1 MQVLD
6 RTGVG
11 TLWSICKTKFAL
23 AGHTHNSLAA
33 VGNEQINATAYG
45 SGLHFKPYY
54 SSGGPTIYGNI
65 LEYTSTNTGGGQ
77 LAMEWTGSQTKSD
90 GTDSNVG
97 RVYYRSKRDCMNGWT
112 KWMTLAYTNDIPT
125 KLSQLTND
133 KGFVTGSVSGN
144 TVTIN
149 GVSTTWT
156 NTWRGIQDN
165 LTSTST
171 SESLSANQ
179 GRVLKGLVDGKA
191 NSSHTHNYLPLS
203 GGTLTGDL
211 LFSNSGTTFRQIQ
224 GTCGDNDF
232 WRIGGG
238 ATGNNA
244 GYMEIATADD
254 GTEPIYVRQY
264 SGTFST
270 ITRTA
275 TLLDGSGN
283 TSFPGTVAAAKFKGA
298 LEGNAS
304 TASNA
309 ATVNGHT
316 VNSNVPAN
324 AKFTDTNTWRGIQD
338 NLTSTSTSDSLSANQ
353 GRVLKGLIDSKAN
366 SSHTHSWSQ
375 ISGAP
380 ATATRWPSW
389 GEVTGKPGSFTPS
402 SHTHDWSQI
411 TGKPDLKNWSETKS
425 YIDNKVDSA
434 SNIVTLKE
442 YLQKQLDQFG
452 LKVGC
457 GVVSEKIDRTCY
469 QAFKTG
475 ASETVNKYIYD
486 TVDNIKLDTET
497 NVSTKLNGSSIYYD
511 IVFDKY
517 FYDSGDFYDNN
528 FQLLKRIGTVN
539 SYLIGSDF
547 MYTRNYENRKLYIYD
562 KNLNTKTVDIPTSF
576 GYINAELKDL
586 GDDGILIRN
595 KSEGRYSSLIYK
607 DGVFKESDMTYTS
620 ACYNINGHLY
630 NKDSLGTILTKNIA
644 IKSNKKYLCK
654 NGCLHLQLFTI
665 KDLYNNKDY
674 NISIPIELYQFSDL
688 DRTKRNKV
696 FGLILSSYA
705 YDEDAIYYIV
715 IYRE

>member
-1 MQVLD
+1 MQFLD

-11 TLWSICKTKFAL
+11 TLWSMCKTKFAL

-33 VGNEQINATAYG
+33 VGNEQISATAYG

-54 SSGGPTIYGNI
+54 SSDGPTTYGNI

-97 RVYYRSKRDCMNGWT
+97 RVYYRSKRDCINGWT

-149 GVSTTWT
+149 GASTTWT

-179 GRVLKGLVDGKA
+179 GRVLKGLVDG
-191 NSSHTHNYLPLS
+191 
-203 GGTLTGDL
+203 
-211 LFSNSGTTFRQIQ
+211 
-224 GTCGDNDF
+224 
-232 WRIGGG
+232 
-238 ATGNNA
+238 
-244 GYMEIATADD
+244 
-254 GTEPIYVRQY
+254 
-264 SGTFST
+264 
-270 ITRTA
+270 
-275 TLLDGSGN
+275 
-283 TSFPGTVAAAKFKGA
+283 
-298 LEGNAS
+298 
-304 TASNA
+304 
-309 ATVNGHT
+309 
-316 VNSNVPAN
+316 
-324 AKFTDTNTWRGIQD
+324 
-338 NLTSTSTSDSLSANQ
+338 
-353 GRVLKGLIDSKAN
+353 KAN

-469 QAFKTG
+469 QAFETG

-486 TVDNIKLDTET
+486 TVNNIKLDTET
-497 NVSTKLNGSSIYYD
+497 NISTKLNGSSIYYD

-517 FYDSGDFYDNN
+517 FYDSGEFYDNN

-547 MYTRNYENRKLYIYD
+547 VYVRNYENRKLYIYD
-562 KNLNTKTVDIPTSF
+562 KNLNVQTVDIPSSF
-576 GYINAELKDL
+576 GYINTELKDL

-595 KSEGRYSSLIYK
+595 KAEGRYSSLIYK
-607 DGVFKESDMTYTS
+607 DGVFKESNTTYTS

-630 NKDSLGTILTKNIA
+630 NKNSLGTILTKNIA

-688 DRTKRNKV
+688 DRTERNKV

-705 YDEDAIYYIV
+705 YDKDAIYYIV

>member
-1 MQVLD
+1 MQFLD

-11 TLWSICKTKFAL
+11 TLWSMCKTKFAL

-33 VGNEQINATAYG
+33 VGNEQISATAYG

-54 SSGGPTIYGNI
+54 SSGGPTTYGNI

-77 LAMEWTGSQTKSD
+77 LAMEWTGSQTESN

-97 RVYYRSKRDCMNGWT
+97 RVYYRSKRDCINGWT

-149 GVSTTWT
+149 GASTTWT
-156 NTWRGIQDN
+156 NTWRPIQDN

-211 LFSNSGTTFRQIQ
+211 LFSNSGTAFRQIR

-264 SGTFST
+264 SGTFGA

-275 TLLDGSGN
+275 TLLDGDGN

-309 ATVNGHT
+309 STVNGHT
-316 VNSNVPAN
+316 VNANVPAN

-338 NLTSTSTSDSLSANQ
+338 NLTSTSTSESLSANQ
-353 GRVLKGLIDSKAN
+353 GRVLKGLVDSKVN
-366 SSHTHSWSQ
+366 SSDLSSYSQ
-375 ISGAP
+375 KSDTIKSIRFEKNGYTQGNSKFVQVLHVFKAN
-380 ATATRWPSW
+380 
-389 GEVTGKPGSFTPS
+389 GE
-402 SHTHDWSQI
+402 DDYLQMY
-411 TGKPDLKNWSETKS
+411 NA
-425 YIDNKVDSA
+425 A
-434 SNIVTLKE
+434 SNIN
-442 YLQKQLDQFG
+442 G
-452 LKVGC
+452 LM
-457 GVVSEKIDRTCY
+457 SY
-469 QAFKTG
+469 QDK
-475 ASETVNKYIYD
+475 
-486 TVDNIKLDTET
+486 IKLD
-497 NVSTKLNGSSIYYD
+497 GIA
-511 IVFDKY
+511 
-517 FYDSGDFYDNN
+517 SGANN
-528 FQLLKRIGTVN
+528 YSLPVASQ
-539 SYLIGSDF
+539 
-547 MYTRNYENRKLYIYD
+547 
-562 KNLNTKTVDIPTSF
+562 NT
-576 GYINAELKDL
+576 L
-586 GDDGILIRN
+586 GGIL
-595 KSEGRYSSLIYK
+595 SSPIS
-607 DGVFKESDMTYTS
+607 GTNTS
-620 ACYNINGHLY
+620 LWPITVTAQAIACTNINGLMRSPSGSIASIFIESGDY
-630 NKDSLGTILTKNIA
+630 TTNYTATTIRKENVAQNKAAVLDIPSKSGTLALTSDIPDVSNLCKFNFINSISECKSNRINFLFRFTEYDIDLSDFDNYPDGTILLISVANNSVSIRHQSGRWFYEGDEVSANNTTYIYKEGIKLITKYVGKI
-644 IKSNKKYLCK
+644 
-654 NGCLHLQLFTI
+654 H
-665 KDLYNNKDY
+665 
-674 NISIPIELYQFSDL
+674 
-688 DRTKRNKV
+688 
-696 FGLILSSYA
+696 
-705 YDEDAIYYIV
+705 YYSL
-715 IYRE
+715 

>member
-23 AGHTHNSLAA
+23 KDHS
-33 VGNEQINATAYG
+33 
-45 SGLHFKPYY
+45 
-54 SSGGPTIYGNI
+54 
-65 LEYTSTNTGGGQ
+65 
-77 LAMEWTGSQTKSD
+77 
-90 GTDSNVG
+90 
-97 RVYYRSKRDCMNGWT
+97 
-112 KWMTLAYTNDIPT
+112 
-125 KLSQLTND
+125 
-133 KGFVTGSVSGN
+133 
-144 TVTIN
+144 
-149 GVSTTWT
+149 
-156 NTWRGIQDN
+156 
-165 LTSTST
+165 
-171 SESLSANQ
+171 
-179 GRVLKGLVDGKA
+179 
-191 NSSHTHNYLPLS
+191 HNYLPLS

-211 LFSNSGTTFRQIQ
+211 LFSNSGTTFRQIR

-275 TLLDGSGN
+275 TLLDGNGN
-283 TSFPGTVAAAKFKGA
+283 TSFPGTVAAAKFKGE

-309 ATVNGHT
+309 STVNGHT

-353 GRVLKGLIDSKAN
+353 GRVLKGLVDGKAN

-389 GEVTGKPGSFTPS
+389 GEVTNKPGSFTPS
-402 SHTHDWSQI
+402 SHTHDWSQV

-457 GVVSEKIDRTCY
+457 GVVSDKIDRTCY
-469 QAFKTG
+469 QAFETG

-486 TVDNIKLDTET
+486 SISNIKLDTET
-497 NVSTKLNGSSIYYD
+497 NISTKLNDVIID
-511 IVFDKY
+511 QNIVFDKY
-517 FYDSGDFYDNN
+517 FYYGGQFYDNN
-528 FQLLKRIGTVN
+528 FQHLKSIGTVN
-539 SYLIGSDF
+539 SCLIGPDF
-547 MYTRNYENRKLYIYD
+547 MYVRNYENRKLYIYD
-562 KNLNTKTVDIPTSF
+562 KNLNAKTVDIPTSF
-576 GYINAELKDL
+576 GYINTELKDL

-595 KSEGRYSSLIYK
+595 KAEGKYSSLIYK
-607 DGVFKESDMTYTS
+607 DGVFKESNMTYTS
-620 ACYNINGHLY
+620 TCYNINGHLY
-630 NKDSLGTILTKNIA
+630 NKDSLGTILTKNVA

-674 NISIPIELYQFSDL
+674 NISIPIEIYQFSDL
-688 DRTKRNKV
+688 NRTKRNKV

>member
-1 MQVLD
+1 MQFLD

-11 TLWSICKTKFAL
+11 TLWSMCKTKFAL

-54 SSGGPTIYGNI
+54 SSGGPTTYGNI

-77 LAMEWTGSQTKSD
+77 LAMEWTGSQTVSD

-97 RVYYRSKRDCMNGWT
+97 RVYYRSKRDCINGWT

-149 GVSTTWT
+149 GASTTWT

-211 LFSNSGTTFRQIQ
+211 LFSNSGTAFRKII

-238 ATGNNA
+238 ATGSNA

-264 SGTFST
+264 YGTFSD

-275 TLLDGSGN
+275 TLLDGNGN

-309 ATVNGHT
+309 STVNGHT
-316 VNSNVPAN
+316 VNANVPAN

-338 NLTSTSTSDSLSANQ
+338 NLTSSSTSDSLSANQ
-353 GRVLKGLIDSKAN
+353 GRILKNLVDSKAN
-366 SSHTHSWSQ
+366 SN
-375 ISGAP
+375 
-380 ATATRWPSW
+380 
-389 GEVTGKPGSFTPS
+389 EVIKSVSVQLYGDTINGFTP
-402 SHTHDWSQI
+402 
-411 TGKPDLKNWSETKS
+411 
-425 YIDNKVDSA
+425 
-434 SNIVTLKE
+434 NIVVTDNANQE
-442 YLQKQLDQFG
+442 QFFTINKANGNTNG
-452 LKVGC
+452 LMSIEDK
-457 GVVSEKIDRTCY
+457 
-469 QAFKTG
+469 
-475 ASETVNKYIYD
+475 N
-486 TVDNIKLDTET
+486 KLDLIADRANNYTLPVASSS
-497 NVSTKLNGSSIYYD
+497 NLGGIKVSGNANGSSWPICVDGNGLAQTKIQGLVKNGDTLSGVSVSSGNLSTYYSYNAINFEDRAAKKRVD
-511 IVFDKY
+511 IGFPSK
-517 FYDSGDFYDNN
+517 SGTLALASDLSDVCKFN
-528 FQLLKRIGTVN
+528 FVN
-539 SYLIGSDF
+539 SISECRSD
-547 MYTRNYENRKLYIYD
+547 R
-562 KNLNTKTVDIPTSF
+562 
-576 GYINAELKDL
+576 INFLFRCTGDTIDL
-586 GDDGILIRN
+586 DP
-595 KSEGRYSSLIYK
+595 
-607 DGVFKESDMTYTS
+607 F
-620 ACYNINGHLY
+620 
-630 NKDSLGTILTKNIA
+630 DSYPDGTILLMTINEEQASITHKSGKWYSRGTSMKIDWFYYTYDNEVNLITKN
-644 IKSNKKYLCK
+644 
-654 NGCLHLQLFTI
+654 NGTVHHYSF
-665 KDLYNNKDY
+665 K
-674 NISIPIELYQFSDL
+674 
-688 DRTKRNKV
+688 
-696 FGLILSSYA
+696 
-705 YDEDAIYYIV
+705 
-715 IYRE
+715 